1 MLKEIS
7 VVRLCS
13 SQREEV
19 MAAIGSR
26 DLRTVAEISS
36 VRGTRTVGAV
46 QGGEYPMNQMQKTQ
60 HLWNRRGGV
69 QIWGISVVVAIR

>member
-1 MLKEIS
+1 MLKGIS

-26 DLRTVAEISS
+26 DLWTVAEISS

-46 QGGEYPMNQMQKTQ
+46 QGGVFHEPKAGDPAP
-60 HLWNRRGGV
+60 LEIGEAGFGFEELVWWLR
-69 QIWGISVVVAIR
+69 